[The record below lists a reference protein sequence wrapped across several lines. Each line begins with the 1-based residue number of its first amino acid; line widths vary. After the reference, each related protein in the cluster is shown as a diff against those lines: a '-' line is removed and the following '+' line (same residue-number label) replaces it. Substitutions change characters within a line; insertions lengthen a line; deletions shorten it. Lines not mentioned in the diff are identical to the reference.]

1 MSTTFYLVDRLD
13 LSGKVKGLIDL
24 VSHLDPARYRAIVCT
39 LSEGD
44 GILAARLRSAGAQV
58 LSVPGRDGLNFGIVL
73 RLVHLLYQYRP
84 DVVHCYNPRPIVYGG
99 LAARLLRIRG
109 VIGSLSAFACQVPDR
124 SYPFRPQRF
133 HTESRRDIY
142 RNRLASH
149 LMRYLVAVSPA
160 LGERFFRFN
169 RLPAGKL
176 RVIPYGTDLDAFW
189 RYTTDDTVALRRQ
202 MGFGPHDIVIGSVGR
217 LVEEKDYPTQL
228 QAFALAVREVPQLRM
243 VLAGDGRLR
252 RSLEQLTHG
261 LGVQDRVRFFGLC
274 ENVPLFIRSL
284 DLFVLASKFEAF
296 GLALV
301 EAKAAGLPIV
311 ATEINEIP
319 EILSHGRSGLLVP
332 LGNPEKFAAAF
343 VRLARN
349 PDLRGAL
356 AQQALQE
363 AREGHSLQVVVRRYQ
378 ELYDEVR
385 GVGDATVG

>member
-1 MSTTFYLVDRLD
+1 VSTTFYLVDRLD

-228 QAFALAVREVPQLRM
+228 RAFALAAREVPQLRM
-243 VLAGDGRLR
+243 VLAGNGRLR
-252 RSLEQLTHG
+252 PSLEQLTHA

-274 ENVPLFIRSL
+274 ENVPLFTRSL

-349 PDLRGAL
+349 PDLRRAL